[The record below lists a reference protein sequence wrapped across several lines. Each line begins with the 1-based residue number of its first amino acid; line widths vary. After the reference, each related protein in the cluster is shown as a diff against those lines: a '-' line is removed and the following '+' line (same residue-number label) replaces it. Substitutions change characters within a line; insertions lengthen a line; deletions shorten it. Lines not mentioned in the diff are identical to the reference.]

1 MSFLCI
7 QQPDGRRILYITSTN
22 NWTYEGAD
30 RMSSTLTSSGDQ
42 PRYLERQNAVYID
55 RVTDEEDK
63 GATVAYYLH
72 SRDSLFLGTLTEDG
86 V

>member
-1 MSFLCI
+1 
-7 QQPDGRRILYITSTN
+7 
-22 NWTYEGAD
+22 
-30 RMSSTLTSSGDQ
+30 MSSTLTSSGDQ